1 MPVLFPGARQC
12 PPPSLRLK
20 PASSPNVGWLAGC
33 WLSLLL
39 GDHEAVSN
47 LVSQGFTGK

>member
-12 PPPSLRLK
+12 SPPPPLAEAGVLPQCRL
-20 PASSPNVGWLAGC
+20 VGWL
-33 WLSLLL
+33 LSLLL

-47 LVSQGFTGK
+47 LVSQGVTGK